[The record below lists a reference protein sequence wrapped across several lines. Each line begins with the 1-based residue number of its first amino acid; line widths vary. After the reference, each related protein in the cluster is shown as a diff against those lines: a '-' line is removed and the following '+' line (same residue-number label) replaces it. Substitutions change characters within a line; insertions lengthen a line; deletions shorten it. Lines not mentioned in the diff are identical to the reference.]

1 MGIPI
6 PQKKIIKKNY
16 SVLSSRTLSTTL
28 QNTPETGKYG
38 STLMHTPY
46 GDIKVLVGPD
56 YKAPKAAESEQLK
69 GTADYSKDKFNS
81 DMENTADQGEIL
93 AEDYQDTDEAI
104 KTAGK
109 DGLLGAGGDTKY
121 DNLMAVAPEENI
133 LNRYPLAPPK
143 FTRATNP
150 MTRNIN
156 KSINSPYGLNA
167 LYYQPYQGLP
177 MNPSAVAGTP
187 YNYPYSNIPF
197 PAPMY
202 FGY

>member
-1 MGIPI
+1 
-6 PQKKIIKKNY
+6 
-16 SVLSSRTLSTTL
+16 
-28 QNTPETGKYG
+28 
-38 STLMHTPY
+38 MHTPY
-46 GDIKVLVGPD
+46 GDIKVLIGPD
-56 YKAPKAAESEQLK
+56 YKGVKVESEQLK

-81 DMENTADQGEIL
+81 DMENAADEGEIL
-93 AEDYQDTDEAI
+93 AEDYQDTDEAV
-104 KTAGK
+104 KSAEK

-143 FTRATNP
+143 FTRASFNP

-167 LYYQPYQGLP
+167 LYYQALP
-177 MNPSAVAGTP
+177 MNPAVAGTP